1 LRTRHILTTFSKN
14 KPTAARLQLE
24 RFEFDKKWF
33 SIYKIRAFIHSTF
46 VSKYKIMDTAK
57 VWYITGASKG
67 MGFSITK
74 HLLSKGHRVAATSR
88 TVNAF
93 KQFSQFGDHFLAL
106 EVDLKNEQSIALS
119 FQKTIEKFGSVDV
132 IVNNAG
138 YGLGGALEELTSEEI
153 NDNFE
158 VNFFA
163 AVRVIKKALPYLREQ
178 RSGHIIT
185 ISSIAGFAPGL
196 GWSIYCAAKFALS
209 GLSEA
214 LANDLKPLGLHVTN
228 VLPGWFRT
236 NFAKPDSIT
245 YNRNTMQEYN
255 YLREYH
261 EKMNSMDGIQL
272 GNPDQIADAFLE
284 LVSSKNP
291 PVNLFL
297 GSDAFNRAKSKIQQ
311 LNQEMSEWKAV
322 SASTDFKE

>member
-1 LRTRHILTTFSKN
+1 MSTT
-14 KPTAARLQLE
+14 
-24 RFEFDKKWF
+24 
-33 SIYKIRAFIHSTF
+33 
-46 VSKYKIMDTAK
+46 K

-67 MGFSITK
+67 MGLSVTK
-74 HLLSKGHRVAATSR
+74 ELLSKGHRVAATSR
-88 TVNAF
+88 TVNVF
-93 KQFSQFGDHFLAL
+93 NQFEKYADRFLAL
-106 EVDLKNEQSIALS
+106 EVDLKSEQSIESS
-119 FQKTIEKFGSVDV
+119 FNKTIEKFGKVDV

-138 YGLGGALEELTSEEI
+138 YGLGGALEELTSEEM
-153 NDNFE
+153 NENFE

-163 AVRVIKKALPYLREQ
+163 AVRVIQKALPYLRKQ
-178 RSGHIIT
+178 RSGNIIN

-196 GWSIYCAAKFALS
+196 GWSAYCAAKFALS

-236 NFAKPDSIT
+236 SFATFDSIA
-245 YNRNTMQEYN
+245 YNKTQIEEYS

-261 EKMNSMDGIQL
+261 EKMNSINGAQL
-272 GNPDQIADAFLE
+272 GNPDQIANAFLE
-284 LVSSKNP
+284 LVASKNP

-311 LNQEMSEWKAV
+311 LNQEMSDWEAV
-322 SASTDFKE
+322 SISTDFQ